1 MQLPLDVSN
10 VQVVNAT
17 QVEAVVKFAGQAA
30 QNITID
36 LATQQVAGE
45 CPILDLHIDPIH
57 LNLLGLHVDTSAICV
72 EVSSIAHEGLGDLLC
87 DLTGTLDLNQI
98 NVGQLDQLLD
108 GIEGILDGVL
118 GGTLDVTGVGS
129 SGNALAAAFAQEHS
143 CNILNLSVGAIDLEL
158 LGISVEVN
166 NCEEVPGPV
175 TIDITGHPNG
185 PEGGLLGQVLCGI
198 ADGLNLP
205 NVNLGGLIDRVGDVI
220 DRLTVLADRLTD
232 LPDAG
237 KQVQRLERQ
246 IDRLERFAER
256 VDTVTGLDRIV
267 HQLDKVIDQVD
278 KMVTKAAK

>member
-36 LATQQVAGE
+36 LSTQQVAGE

-166 NCEEVPGPV
+166 NCEDVPGPV